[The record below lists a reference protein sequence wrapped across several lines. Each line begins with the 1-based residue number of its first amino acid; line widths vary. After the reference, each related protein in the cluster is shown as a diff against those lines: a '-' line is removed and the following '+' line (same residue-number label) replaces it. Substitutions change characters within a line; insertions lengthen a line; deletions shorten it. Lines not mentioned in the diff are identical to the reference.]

1 MVVTGSNNCY
11 KKYLSIFD
19 CMPPT
24 TLEELF
30 SSSGFLAIFFTILL
44 TIANIMVGVSIFP
57 SDQRE
62 KGYRLH
68 RLLFAAVIISYAL
81 FLFHLLLIERTSI
94 FAYIVFG
101 YLLFIVPITRRLNV
115 TLHAVI
121 ASVGLV
127 LITVVA
133 VINLM

>member
-1 MVVTGSNNCY
+1 
-11 KKYLSIFD
+11 
-19 CMPPT
+19 MPPT
-24 TLEELF
+24 TLDELF
-30 SSSGFLAIFFTILL
+30 SSAGFLAIFFTILL
-44 TIANIMVGVSIFP
+44 TIANIMVGVSILP

-68 RLLFAAVIISYAL
+68 RLLYGAVIAGYSL
-81 FLFHLLLIERTSI
+81 FVFYLYQIERTSV
-94 FAYIVFG
+94 FAYIVFA
-101 YLLFIVPITRRLNV
+101 YFLFAVPFTRRINV

-133 VINLM
+133 VINLI

>member
-1 MVVTGSNNCY
+1 
-11 KKYLSIFD
+11 
-19 CMPPT
+19 MPPT
-24 TLEELF
+24 TLEDLF
-30 SSSGFLAIFFTILL
+30 SSPGFLAIFVTILL

-57 SDQRE
+57 ADQP
-62 KGYRLH
+62 KNGYRLH
-68 RLLFAAVIISYAL
+68 RFLFGAVITSYAL
-81 FLFHLLLIERTSI
+81 FLFNLYQMERTSV

-101 YLLFIVPITRRLNV
+101 YLVLAVPFTRRLNV

-133 VINLM
+133 AINLI

>member
-1 MVVTGSNNCY
+1 
-11 KKYLSIFD
+11 
-19 CMPPT
+19 MPPT
-24 TLEELF
+24 TLEDLF
-30 SSSGFLAIFFTILL
+30 SSPGFLAIFFTILL

-57 SDQRE
+57 RDQRA

-68 RLLFAAVIISYAL
+68 RLLFGAVIVSYTL
-81 FLFHLLLIERTSI
+81 FLFHLYLIERTSV
-94 FAYIVFG
+94 FAYIVFA
-101 YLLFIVPITRRLNV
+101 YLLFVVPITRRINV

-133 VINLM
+133 AINLI

>member
-1 MVVTGSNNCY
+1 
-11 KKYLSIFD
+11 
-19 CMPPT
+19 MPPT

-30 SSSGFLAIFFTILL
+30 SSPGFLAIFFTILL

-68 RLLFAAVIISYAL
+68 RLLFAAVITSYAL
-81 FLFHLLLIERTSI
+81 FLFHLFLIERTSV

-101 YLLFIVPITRRLNV
+101 YLLFVVPITRRINV

-133 VINLM
+133 VINLL

>member
-1 MVVTGSNNCY
+1 
-11 KKYLSIFD
+11 
-19 CMPPT
+19 MPPT
-24 TLEELF
+24 TLDDLF
-30 SSSGFLAIFFTILL
+30 SSPGFLAIFFTILL

-68 RLLFAAVIISYAL
+68 RLLFSAVIISYAL
-81 FLFHLLLIERTSI
+81 FLFHLFLIERTSV
-94 FAYIVFG
+94 FAYIVLG
-101 YLLFIVPITRRLNV
+101 YLLFVVPITRRINV

-133 VINLM
+133 AINLI

>member
-1 MVVTGSNNCY
+1 
-11 KKYLSIFD
+11 
-19 CMPPT
+19 MPPT

-57 SDQRE
+57 SDQRK
-62 KGYRLH
+62 KGYWLH
-68 RLLFAAVIISYAL
+68 RLLFTAVIISYAL
-81 FLFHLLLIERTSI
+81 FLFHLFLIERNSV

-101 YLLFIVPITRRLNV
+101 YLLFVVPITRLINV

-133 VINLM
+133 VINLI

>member
-1 MVVTGSNNCY
+1 
-11 KKYLSIFD
+11 
-19 CMPPT
+19 MPPT

-30 SSSGFLAIFFTILL
+30 SSPGFLAIFFTILL
-44 TIANIMVGVSIFP
+44 TITNIIVGVSIFP
-57 SDQRE
+57 SGQRE

-68 RLLFAAVIISYAL
+68 RLLFAAVITSYAL
-81 FLFHLLLIERTSI
+81 FLFHLFLIERTSV

-101 YLLFIVPITRRLNV
+101 YLLFVVPITRRLNV

-127 LITVVA
+127 LIAVVA
-133 VINLM
+133 VINLI

>member
-1 MVVTGSNNCY
+1 
-11 KKYLSIFD
+11 
-19 CMPPT
+19 MPPT
-24 TLEELF
+24 TLEDLF
-30 SSSGFLAIFFTILL
+30 SSPGFLAIFFAILL
-44 TIANIMVGVSIFP
+44 TIANIMVGVSILP
-57 SDQRE
+57 SYQRK

-68 RLLFAAVIISYAL
+68 RLLFGAVILSYVL
-81 FLFHLLLIERTSI
+81 FLCHLYLIERTSV

-101 YLLFIVPITRRLNV
+101 YLLFVVPITRRINV

-133 VINLM
+133 AINLI

>member
-1 MVVTGSNNCY
+1 
-11 KKYLSIFD
+11 
-19 CMPPT
+19 MPPT

-30 SSSGFLAIFFTILL
+30 SSPGFLAIFFSILL

-62 KGYRLH
+62 KGYWLH
-68 RLLFAAVIISYAL
+68 RLLFTAVIISYAL
-81 FLFHLLLIERTSI
+81 FLFHLFLIERPSV

-101 YLLFIVPITRRLNV
+101 YLLFVVPITRRLNV

-127 LITVVA
+127 LIAVVA
-133 VINLM
+133 VINLI

>member
-1 MVVTGSNNCY
+1 
-11 KKYLSIFD
+11 
-19 CMPPT
+19 MPPT

-30 SSSGFLAIFFTILL
+30 SSPGFLAIFFTILL

-81 FLFHLLLIERTSI
+81 FLFNLFLIERTSF

-101 YLLFIVPITRRLNV
+101 YLLFVVPITRRLNV

-127 LITVVA
+127 LIAVVA
-133 VINLM
+133 VINLI